1 MPNELLLLAGS
12 AVRQLQQ
19 PGRINV
25 KGNVSGNEIVNVMLS
40 AAVVVNVILEE

>member
-1 MPNELLLLAGS
+1 MSNELLLLAGS

-25 KGNVSGNEIVNVMLS
+25 IGNEIVNVMLS
-40 AAVVVNVILEE
+40 VVVVVVNVILEE